1 MKNLNPVITIIINLV
16 SGITSMIHQHSIV
29 FRSVGMNRIN
39 NTDMIVGIPEVG
51 LVGVIASSYIVEK
64 LGLEEAG
71 AFDSDMIPPVLMAH
85 QGIPK
90 YPIRVYSNGRLSV
103 LLSEI
108 PFSARFANEF
118 GREFSLWAKDKGIK
132 SIAGVTGIPSRNRI
146 LGQEED
152 TSKVFFLSNSDSLRK
167 AYANAGAISFDEG
180 VVFGSLAS
188 ILKNCMNLEQ
198 PAVVLLAESY
208 LDFPD
213 PGAAASVIKVLNSVL
228 SLKLDI
234 KPLLEESEEIR
245 LKNRELMKRTQQAMQ
260 QAAQSLPSVY
270 R

>member
-1 MKNLNPVITIIINLV
+1 MN
-16 SGITSMIHQHSIV
+16 MIHQRNIT
-29 FRSVGMNRIN
+29 FRSMGRTQIN
-39 NTDMIVGIPEVG
+39 NTDMIIGIPEVG

-64 LGLEEAG
+64 LCLEEAG
-71 AFDSDMIPPVLMAH
+71 FFDSDMIPPVLMAH

-90 YPIRVYSNGRLSV
+90 HPIRVYSNGSLSV
-103 LLSEI
+103 LVSEI

-118 GREFSLWAKDKGIK
+118 GKELSLWAKDKGIR
-132 SIAGVTGIPSRNRI
+132 SIVGVTGIPSRNRI

-152 TSKVFFLSNSDSLRK
+152 TSKVFYLSNSDSLRK
-167 AYANAGAISFDEG
+167 EYTSAGAISFDEG
-180 VVFGSLAS
+180 VLFGSLAS
-188 ILKNCMNLEQ
+188 ILKNCMNLDQ

-213 PGAAASVIKVLNSVL
+213 PGAAASVIKILNSVL
-228 SLKLDI
+228 SLKLDV

-260 QAAQSLPSVY
+260 QTAQSLPSIY